1 MNETDILFEE
11 VQLSSKKAVQDFF
24 KVTTGLFIV
33 ALAFNFIRQKGTINQ
48 LTVALL
54 AGLLISALISIIL
67 NTKMVTQIKSDGIY
81 VRFPPFQPSFNKYS
95 WDDVRELYI
104 REFDAL
110 SEYSSWGIRFGT
122 WGVKFG
128 VSGKA
133 YLLWGNK
140 GLQLVLHNNDKVL
153 ISTQRPD
160 EVIEV
165 LNKLKK

>member
-1 MNETDILFEE
+1 MNETNILFEE
-11 VQLSSKKAVQDFF
+11 VQLSSKKTVQDFF

-33 ALAFNFIRQKGTINQ
+33 ALTFNFILQKGIINQ
-48 LTVALL
+48 LTVALF

-67 NTKMVTQIKSDGIY
+67 NAKMVTQIKNDGIY
-81 VRFPPFQPSFNKYS
+81 VRFPPFQPSFNKYL
-95 WDDVRELYI
+95 WDDIRELYI
-104 REFDAL
+104 REFDAPG
-110 SEYSSWGIRFGT
+110 EYSNWGIRFGT

-140 GLQLVLHNNDKVL
+140 GLQIVLHNNDKVL

-160 EVIEV
+160 EIIEI